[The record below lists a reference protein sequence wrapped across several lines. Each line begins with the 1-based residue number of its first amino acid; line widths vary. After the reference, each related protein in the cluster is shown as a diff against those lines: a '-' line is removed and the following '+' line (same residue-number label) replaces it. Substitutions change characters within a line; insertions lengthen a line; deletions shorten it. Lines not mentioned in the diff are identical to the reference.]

1 MFRITEDPSSAIKIT
16 RMVLSCPLTWTRS
29 VLWQHILTRCA
40 CVWFT
45 VYEGI
50 FYNFNCIYM
59 SYIVHQLDNKV
70 FKFITM
76 FTTAPTFPSPESHDP
91 LQTHYRH
98 LDVRSGCHRRG
109 SLYQKWCGSS
119 SWNGCEMYSTF
130 VSRKWGVFA
139 LATVAVS
146 CCMNTESIGI
156 QTQQ

>member
-70 FKFITM
+70 FNPILFFKLLILE
-76 FTTAPTFPSPESHDP
+76 TF
-91 LQTHYRH
+91 
-98 LDVRSGCHRRG
+98 GCNNARDSYWSWRR
-109 SLYQKWCGSS
+109 
-119 SWNGCEMYSTF
+119 E
-130 VSRKWGVFA
+130 
-139 LATVAVS
+139 
-146 CCMNTESIGI
+146 
-156 QTQQ
+156 